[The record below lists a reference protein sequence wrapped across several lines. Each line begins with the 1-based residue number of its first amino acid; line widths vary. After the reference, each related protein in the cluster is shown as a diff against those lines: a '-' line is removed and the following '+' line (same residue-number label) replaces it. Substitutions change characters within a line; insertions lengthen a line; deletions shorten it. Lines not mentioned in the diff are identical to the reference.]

1 MAQKKKTGN
10 RHLSKTGALP
20 SQQNNEQVPALPKG
34 FEKLPDET
42 KIAYLEAQ
50 SFQGPL
56 PPPSL
61 FGQYDQ
67 ILPGS
72 ADRILS
78 LAEKEQAHRQKW
90 ESEVLNAQKSEI
102 SRGQW
107 MGFGLSIF
115 ALTIAFLCAYFGF
128 PIVATVCISTVL
140 VGIVTAFLRG
150 RSNKEKES
158 QV

>member
-1 MAQKKKTGN
+1 MTRKKKAGK
-10 RHLSKTGALP
+10 RQLSKTGMLP
-20 SQQNNEQVPALPKG
+20 SQHNNEQVPALPKE

-72 ADRILS
+72 ADRILA
-78 LAEKEQAHRQKW
+78 LAEKEQSHRQKW
-90 ESEVLNAQKSEI
+90 ESDALSAQKSDVR
-102 SRGQW
+102 RGQW
-107 MGFGLSIF
+107 MGFGLSVF
-115 ALTIAFLCAYFGF
+115 ALITAFLCAYFGF
-128 PIVATVCISTVL
+128 PIVATVCVSTVL

-150 RSNKEKES
+150 RPNTEQEN
-158 QV
+158 